1 MYEVT
6 KASLTYPP
14 LSKNIP
20 LFSCIDRSEK
30 RRKVAQYEDVRRAL
44 QVLYID
50 YESYFE
56 ELLARNGSKT
66 YIS

>member
-50 YESYFE
+50 YES
-56 ELLARNGSKT
+56 
-66 YIS
+66 